1 MSSCISPI
9 RKSIAVLGLLFP
21 LLSVLHAKPK
31 DKPDLRELITEISR
45 ASKLASGKADAV
57 DLVDHVTKWEQ
68 LIKVSDHLSK
78 LINAQI
84 DSMESTLEEFKN
96 KAIANPSKARL
107 YDSLA
112 SDSKEQISQLGQV
125 KEAIAIAAERLRME
139 VARVR
144 ENPEAAEIL
153 QLRTKQRLIRQKVD
167 KLDSLVSP
175 EVTRALEE
183 AE

>member
-1 MSSCISPI
+1 M
-9 RKSIAVLGLLFP
+9 
-21 LLSVLHAKPK
+21 
-31 DKPDLRELITEISR
+31 
-45 ASKLASGKADAV
+45 
-57 DLVDHVTKWEQ
+57 
-68 LIKVSDHLSK
+68 
-78 LINAQI
+78 
-84 DSMESTLEEFKN
+84 
-96 KAIANPSKARL
+96 
-107 YDSLA
+107 
-112 SDSKEQISQLGQV
+112 

-153 QLRTKQRLIRQKVD
+153 ELRTKQRLIRQKVN